1 MASWLLCYSRSAER
15 FSMSKVFGSDL
26 VENDR
31 RNDLAIVGADAARLI
46 WRDEGHLQSIAASA
60 IAAKSKNADRQLGC
74 DDEAAYSQARKD
86 YSEFEADEADVLAS
100 L

>member
-1 MASWLLCYSRSAER
+1 MVATNTLALASLAMTSCATARANGPPHARTR
-15 FSMSKVFGSDL
+15 FKAILDL
-26 VENDR
+26 Q
-31 RNDLAIVGADAARLI
+31 A
-46 WRDEGHLQSIAASA
+46 RDEGHLQSIAASA